1 MVECCID
8 KIINHILCFANETG
22 GDSLKVEKR
31 DGRIVE
37 FDKIKIKNA
46 IEKAMSETI
55 EGIDEALSLMI
66 SNGIA

>member
-1 MVECCID
+1 MVECFID

-37 FDKIKIKNA
+37 FDLFKIKNA

-55 EGIDEALSLMI
+55 EGIDEDLSFK
-66 SNGIA
+66 IASDL